1 MSTDE
6 QGVVR
11 KIDNPGEFFTAV
23 RLQSWNQVIFAFPNS
38 NQTQLSYYS
47 GTLSSTGEQRG
58 LCSGIQLCG

>member
-11 KIDNPGEFFTAV
+11 KIDNPGEFFTAI
-23 RLQSWNQVIFAFPNS
+23 RLQSWNQVIIACPNPT
-38 NQTQLSYYS
+38 QTQLSLYS
-47 GTLSSTGEQRG
+47 GTLSSAGEQRG